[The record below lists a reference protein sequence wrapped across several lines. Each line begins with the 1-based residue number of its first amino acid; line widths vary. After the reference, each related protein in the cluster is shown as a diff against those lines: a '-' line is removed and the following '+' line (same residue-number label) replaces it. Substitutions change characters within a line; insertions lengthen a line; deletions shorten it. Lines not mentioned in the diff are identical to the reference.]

1 MPILRRRRPRDAPA
15 RARTGLGAPFRNVFA
30 ANLSSSLGDGIAR
43 VAAPLLAARLTD
55 DPFLVSGVAAVSLLP
70 WLLFAIPAGVL
81 LDRVDRRRALAA
93 ANAARTLLAGGLV
106 ALAATGTLTIWW
118 LFAVVFLYGALETV
132 YDGAIRAVLPSIVGP
147 VDLPRANSRIEAG
160 EITVQNFLSA
170 PLTSALFAVAV
181 VVPLGT
187 GAAAY
192 AVAGALALFLPAVAA
207 GEHRAASADGVETA
221 PPWFRQLGDGFRYL
235 WAHPTLRP
243 LWMLSVVVGL
253 CFSAATATTVLY
265 VLDVLDVPEAW
276 YGTFLLVGAAGSLV
290 AAALA
295 NPTKER
301 FGTGRTVA
309 VANLVTPVSL
319 VLLGVVPLL
328 PAGGVVAAAVLLGV
342 GFGAVTL
349 WNVLVMS
356 LRQAMIPGRLLGR
369 VHGTWRTLLW
379 GVMPLGS
386 FLGGLLARS
395 DLTAPLVVGGGLGT
409 LAAGLGFR
417 FLTRLPDP
425 EDVDRMTD
433 GG

>member
-1 MPILRRRRPRDAPA
+1 MPTVRRRTRPRTT
-15 RARTGLGAPFRNVFA
+15 ARTRAGLGVPFRNVFT
-30 ANLSSSLGDGIAR
+30 ANLSSSLGDGVAR

-55 DPFLVSGVAAVSLLP
+55 DPLLVGGVAAASLLP
-70 WLLFAIPAGVL
+70 WLFLAIPAGVL
-81 LDRVDRRRALAA
+81 LDRVDRRHALAL
-93 ANAARTLLAGGLV
+93 ANGARTLLALGLV

-132 YDGAIRAVLPSIVGP
+132 YDGAIRAVLPSIVAP
-147 VDLPRANSRIEAG
+147 ADLPHANSRIEAG
-160 EITVQNFLSA
+160 EITVQNFLA
-170 PLTSALFAVAV
+170 QPLTSALFAVAV

-207 GEHRAASADGVETA
+207 GEHRTPGPDGAEPA
-221 PPWFRQLGDGFRYL
+221 PAWFRQLGDGFRYL

-243 LWMLSVVVGL
+243 LWILSTVVAL

-265 VLDVLDVPEAW
+265 VLDVLGVPEAW
-276 YGTFLLVGAAGSLV
+276 YGTFLLVGAVGSLV
-290 AAALA
+290 AAAVVNRA
-295 NPTKER
+295 KER
-301 FGTGRTVA
+301 FGTGRSMAAANLLSPLTVA
-309 VANLVTPVSL
+309 
-319 VLLGVVPLL
+319 LLGLVPLL
-328 PAGGVVAAAVLLGV
+328 PSGGVAVAAALLAV

-386 FLGGLLARS
+386 FLGGLLARV
-395 DLTAPLVVGGGLGT
+395 DLTTPLLVGGGLGT
-409 LAAGLGFR
+409 LAALVGYR
-417 FLTRLPDP
+417 FVAGLPDP
-425 EDVDRMTD
+425 EDVDQIPER
-433 GG
+433 G